1 MRDEIRHPGH
11 WVRKLQLTSSLSDI
25 FDGHLASVGVFRMK
39 KLVAVVF
46 LVLFLV
52 ATSFA
57 ERIKDIT
64 TVAGVRSNQLVG
76 YGLVVGLDGTGDKAP
91 FTNQTF
97 NNMMNEFGISIP
109 PGTDP
114 KLKNVAAVSL
124 TANLPPFAK
133 PGQAVDV
140 TVSSI
145 GNAKSLRGGTLLFAP
160 LKGADGLVY
169 AVAQGNLVVG
179 GFGADGADGSS
190 ITVNVP
196 SVGRIPNGATVERPV
211 PNAFSRGDSLVLN
224 LNSPDFTTAKR
235 LSDRINQLLGP
246 ETAYAVDATS
256 VRVSAPRDPNQ
267 RVSFLSM
274 IENLDVQ
281 PGEATAKVIINSR
294 TGTIVIGKHVKI
306 DPVAVTHG
314 SLTVTVKENIQVDQ
328 PGALAGGETAVI
340 PQTDIN
346 IDQENNK
353 MFVFA
358 PGVSLDEIV
367 KAVNEVGAAPGDL
380 MAILEALKQA
390 GALNA
395 ELIVI

>member
-1 MRDEIRHPGH
+1 M
-11 WVRKLQLTSSLSDI
+11 KLLPIILCLLLP
-25 FDGHLASVGVFRMK
+25 FAH
-39 KLVAVVF
+39 
-46 LVLFLV
+46 
-52 ATSFA
+52 A

-64 TVAGVRSNQLVG
+64 TVAGVRDNQLVG

-97 NNMMNEFGISIP
+97 KNMMNEFGISIP
-109 PGTDP
+109 AGTDP
-114 KLKNVAAVSL
+114 KLKNVAAVSI
-124 TANLPPFAK
+124 TANMPPFAK
-133 PGQAVDV
+133 PGQKLDI
-140 TVSSI
+140 TVSSL

-160 LKGADGLVY
+160 LRGADGQVY
-169 AVAQGNLVVG
+169 GVAQGNLVVG
-179 GFGADGADGSS
+179 GFGAQGSDGSS

-196 SVGRIPNGATVERPV
+196 SVGRIPNGATVEKAV
-211 PNAFSRGDSLVLN
+211 PTAFSHGDDLVLN
-224 LNSPDFTTAKR
+224 LTNPDFTTAKR
-235 LSDRINQLLGP
+235 LADRINDLLGP
-246 ETAYAVDATS
+246 ETAYAMDATS

-267 RVSFLSM
+267 RVSYLSM
-274 IENLDVQ
+274 VENLDVT

-314 SLTVTVKENIQVDQ
+314 SLTVTVKENAQVSQ
-328 PGALAGGETAVI
+328 PGALAAGQTVVV
-340 PQTDIN
+340 PQSNIN
-346 IDQENNK
+346 IDQANNR

-367 KAVNEVGAAPGDL
+367 QAVNEVGAAPGDL

-390 GALNA
+390 GALKA